1 MEENEE
7 ERRKRW
13 FVIGIYQHSGSQVNT
28 SQVQVNTSQVNT
40 SQVNTSQ
47 VNTSQV
53 NTSQV
58 NTSQVNTSQVN
69 TSQVTAMAFLRHLGA
84 VLALS
89 CLVSMAQTEKTTP
102 QGSSRPMTRALF
114 LSYSSDGES
123 LTTEQLRSLLSNEFS
138 QVQVC

>member
-1 MEENEE
+1 M
-7 ERRKRW
+7 
-13 FVIGIYQHSGSQVNT
+13 T
-28 SQVQVNTSQVNT
+28 
-40 SQVNTSQ
+40 
-47 VNTSQV
+47 
-53 NTSQV
+53 
-58 NTSQVNTSQVN
+58 
-69 TSQVTAMAFLRHLGA
+69 FLHHLGA

-138 QVQVC
+138 QVQALNEQLLEEFIVAYDGNGDHKLDMMEFADLVKFITKDGH